1 VGSSILGAPVGL
13 ALDPRTHRLNVT
25 GAFDSSVW
33 ILDVGRCTGSDHRGC
48 GGRPRLVEVGS
59 TPHAAELNLATG
71 TLYAPNVVDNDV
83 SLVRLLAR

>member
-1 VGSSILGAPVGL
+1 MGSSILGAPVGL

-48 GGRPRLVEVGS
+48 GGRQRLVEVGS